1 MDMHCDPRLL
11 ILNLRPPTRRNPDG
25 IHHAISEMLTDE
37 EYQAPPGKPLTL
49 AAYEAEM
56 GVRAFVEPMAVGD
69 TLMAMPLFLKAG
81 GHVPVALE
89 STYQT
94 AWEAVLRRS
103 RSVIER

>member
-1 MDMHCDPRLL
+1 MHCDPRLL
-11 ILNLRPPTRRNPDG
+11 ILNLCPPTRRNPDG
-25 IHHAISEMLTDE
+25 IHHAISGMLTDE

-56 GVRAFVEPMAVGD
+56 GVHAFVELMAVGD

-89 STYQT
+89 SSYQS
-94 AWEAVLRRS
+94 AWEAVPRRW